1 MNFRLNDE
9 YPNLD
14 YFRIAVKSGLLST
27 MVIFLAFEVFHLSPV
42 GQLISEVFF
51 LVFKHGTLCHIF
63 VRVGSR

>member
-27 MVIFLAFEVFHLSPV
+27 MAIFLAMEVFHLSPK

-51 LVFKHGTLCHIF
+51 SCFQPSPSL
-63 VRVGSR
+63 